1 MESASKAMERMA
13 SENNSL
19 RKQVANLE
27 KVKNELEQEL
37 QKKTI
42 DGMSDLR
49 SKEAKLKAKCKKLQR
64 EKQELIQGV

>member
-1 MESASKAMERMA
+1 MERMA

-49 SKEAKLKAKCKKLQR
+49 SKEAKLKAKCKRL
-64 EKQELIQGV
+64 